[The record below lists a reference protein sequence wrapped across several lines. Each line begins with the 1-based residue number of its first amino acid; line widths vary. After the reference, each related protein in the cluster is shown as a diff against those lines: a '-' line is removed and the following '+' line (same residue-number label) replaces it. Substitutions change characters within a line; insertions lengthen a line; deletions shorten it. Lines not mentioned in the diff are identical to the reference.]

1 MKKKVLFYNGSL
13 RMGGIERVLVEVLQ
27 NLDRSNLDIDLVIE
41 DGIRSLNVFEKD
53 IPKDIKL
60 YYLKP
65 EEIIKKTDFYR
76 QNRKNPFYK
85 IMYNLMM
92 AYEGYVKKE
101 NLKKIVKDKH
111 YDVVIDFDMGLSKQ
125 IDLINAK
132 KKIAWV
138 HSSIEKWYVKDSRI
152 KRLGERLKK
161 YDKIVTICDAMKES
175 TEKLYPFLKNKMIRI
190 YNPFNFERI
199 IEHSKEKVDKN
210 LKEYYEKDFIV
221 SVMRLTEN
229 SKDFNTLI
237 SGFKLAKEKGIKEK
251 LYILGDGS
259 DREKIEEKIKKEG
272 MEKDIILLGN
282 VKNPYPWI
290 KKAKML
296 VHSSRFE
303 GLPTVLLEG
312 LILEKIVISSDCPTG
327 PREILENGEIGYLY
341 NVRDYKKL
349 GELIVQNL
357 ENSDINLD
365 LIRERILKYS
375 KDVVIKEYEKI
386 ILG

>member
-41 DGIRSLNVFEKD
+41 DGIKSLNVFEKD

-65 EEIIKKTDFYR
+65 EEVIKKTDFYR
-76 QNRKNPFYK
+76 QNRKNLFYK
-85 IMYNLMM
+85 VMYNLMM
-92 AYEGYVKKE
+92 TYEGYVKKE
-101 NLKKIVKDKH
+101 NLKKIVKDKN

-125 IDLINAK
+125 IDLVNAK

-138 HSSIEKWYVKDSRI
+138 HSSIEKWYVKESRI

-161 YDKIVTICDAMKES
+161 YDKIVTICDAMKDS
-175 TEKLYPFLKNKMIRI
+175 TEKLYPFLKNKIIRI

-199 IEHSKEKVDKN
+199 IENSKEKVDEN
-210 LKEYYEKDFIV
+210 LKEYYEKDFVV

-229 SKDFNTLI
+229 SKDFDTLI
-237 SGFKLAKEKGIKEK
+237 LGFKLAKEKVAKEK
-251 LYILGDGS
+251 LYILGDGP
-259 DREKIEEKIKKEG
+259 DRDKIEKKIKQEG
-272 MEKDIILLGN
+272 MENEIILLGN

-290 KKAKML
+290 KKAKIL
-296 VHSSRFE
+296 VHSSKYE
-303 GLPTVLLEG
+303 GLPTVLIEA
-312 LILEKIVISSDCPTG
+312 LILDKIVISSDCPTG
-327 PREILENGEIGYLY
+327 PKEILENGEIGYLY
-341 NVRDYKKL
+341 NVGNYRKL
-349 GELIVQNL
+349 GEMIIKKL
-357 ENSDINLD
+357 ENLDIDLD

>member
-27 NLDRSNLDIDLVIE
+27 NLDRSNLGIDLVIE

-65 EEIIKKTDFYR
+65 EAVIKKTDFYR
-76 QNRKNPFYK
+76 QNRKNIFYK

-92 AYEGYVKKE
+92 AYEGYIKKQ

-125 IDLINAK
+125 IDLVDAK

-138 HSSIEKWYVKDSRI
+138 HSSIEKWYVKENRI

-175 TEKLYPFLKNKMIRI
+175 TEKLYPLLKEKIIRI

-199 IEHSKEKVDKN
+199 IENSKEKVDEN

-229 SKDFNTLI
+229 SKDFDTLI
-237 SGFKLAKEKGIKEK
+237 SGFKLAKEKGGKEK
-251 LYILGDGS
+251 LYILGEGS

-272 MEKDIILLGN
+272 MENEIILLGN

-290 KKAKML
+290 KKAKIL

-312 LILEKIVISSDCPTG
+312 LILDKIVISSDCPTG

-341 NVRDYKKL
+341 NIGDYKKL
-349 GELIVQNL
+349 GELIVKNL
-357 ENSDINLD
+357 ENSDIDLD
-365 LIRERILKYS
+365 LVRERISKYS
-375 KDVVIKEYEKI
+375 KDIVIKEYEKI
-386 ILG
+386 IEN

>member
-27 NLDRSNLDIDLVIE
+27 NLDRSSLDIDLVIE

-111 YDVVIDFDMGLSKQ
+111 YDVAIDFDMGLSKQ

-161 YDKIVTICDAMKES
+161 YNKIVTICDAMKES

-229 SKDFNTLI
+229 SKDFDTLI
-237 SGFKLAKEKGIKEK
+237 SGFKLAKENKIKEK
-251 LYILGDGS
+251 LYILGEGS
-259 DREKIEEKIKKEG
+259 DRDKIEEKIKKEG
-272 MEKDIILLGN
+272 MENEIILLGN

-290 KKAKML
+290 KKAKIL

-312 LILEKIVISSDCPTG
+312 LILDKIVISSDCPTG

-341 NVRDYKKL
+341 NIGDYKKL
-349 GELIVQNL
+349 GELIVKNL
-357 ENSDINLD
+357 ENSDIDLD
-365 LIRERILKYS
+365 LVRERISKYS
-375 KDVVIKEYEKI
+375 KDIVIKEYEKI
-386 ILG
+386 IEN

>member
-1 MKKKVLFYNGSL
+1 MKRKVLFYNGSL

-65 EEIIKKTDFYR
+65 EKIIKKTDFYR
-76 QNRKNPFYK
+76 QNRKNLFYK

-138 HSSIEKWYVKDSRI
+138 HSSIEKWYVKDSKI

-161 YDKIVTICDAMKES
+161 YNKIVTICVAMKGS
-175 TEKLYPFLKNKMIRI
+175 TEKLYPFLKDKIIRI

-229 SKDFNTLI
+229 SKDFDTLI

-272 MEKDIILLGN
+272 MEREIILLGN
-282 VKNPYPWI
+282 IKNPYPWI
-290 KKAKML
+290 KKAKIL
-296 VHSSRFE
+296 VHSSKFE
-303 GLPTVLLEG
+303 GFGLVLVEG
-312 LILEKIVISSDCPTG
+312 LILKKIVVSSDCPIG
-327 PREILENGEIGYLY
+327 PKEVLESGEIGDLY
-341 NVRDYKKL
+341 NVGDYKKL
-349 GELIVQNL
+349 GELIVKNL
-357 ENSDINLD
+357 EKSNINLD

-375 KDVVIKEYEKI
+375 KETVMKEYEKI
-386 ILG
+386 ILE

>member
-41 DGIRSLNVFEKD
+41 DGIRSLNIFEKD

-60 YYLKP
+60 CYLKP

-161 YDKIVTICDAMKES
+161 YNKIVTICDAMKES

-199 IEHSKEKVDKN
+199 IEHSKEKVDEN

-229 SKDFNTLI
+229 SKDFDTLI
-237 SGFKLAKEKGIKEK
+237 SGFKLAKENKIKEK
-251 LYILGDGS
+251 LYILGEGS
-259 DREKIEEKIKKEG
+259 DRDKIEEKIKKEG
-272 MEKDIILLGN
+272 MENEIILLGN

-290 KKAKML
+290 KKAKIL

-303 GLPTVLLEG
+303 GFGLVLVEG
-312 LILEKIVISSDCPTG
+312 LILNRIVISSDCPIG

-341 NVRDYKKL
+341 NVGDYRKL
-349 GELIVQNL
+349 GELIVKNL
-357 ENSDINLD
+357 ENSDIDLD
-365 LIRERILKYS
+365 LVRERILKYS
-375 KDVVIKEYEKI
+375 KEIVIKEYEKI
-386 ILG
+386 ILE

>member
-27 NLDRSNLDIDLVIE
+27 NLDRNNLDIDLVIE

-92 AYEGYVKKE
+92 AYEGYVKKK
-101 NLKKIVKDKH
+101 NLKKIIKDKH

-125 IDLINAK
+125 IDLVDAK

-199 IEHSKEKVDKN
+199 IEYSKEKVGEN

-229 SKDFNTLI
+229 SKDFDTLI
-237 SGFKLAKEKGIKEK
+237 LGFKLAKEKGVKEK

-259 DREKIEEKIKKEG
+259 DRDKIEEKIKKEG
-272 MEKDIILLGN
+272 MEKEIILLGN

-290 KKAKML
+290 KKAKIL

-312 LILEKIVISSDCPTG
+312 LILDKIVISSDCPTG
-327 PREILENGEIGYLY
+327 PREILENGEIGYIY
-341 NVRDYKKL
+341 NVGDYRKL
-349 GELIVQNL
+349 GELIVKNL
-357 ENSDINLD
+357 ENSDIDLD

-386 ILG
+386 VLS